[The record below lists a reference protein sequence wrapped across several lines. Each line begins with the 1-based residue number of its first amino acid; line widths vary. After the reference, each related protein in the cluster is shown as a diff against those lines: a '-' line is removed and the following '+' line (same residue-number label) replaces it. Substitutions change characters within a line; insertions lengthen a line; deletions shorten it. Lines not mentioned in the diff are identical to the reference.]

1 MSGATRYHP
10 RVAIYVVSDLHG
22 ADDAL
27 VKAVPEGTILLL
39 LGDLINFI
47 DYTSM
52 SGILT
57 EVFSVETVSEVVRLR
72 TAGDVLEARRVMDA
86 RSEGREHEV
95 RAEIGSLVRTEY
107 DRVFGGLPEP
117 TYLIVGNVDNPKT
130 AHSLCDATT
139 AVTWADGRVFELEGE
154 RFGFVG
160 GALPTPLHVAGEIS
174 VEEMRAKV
182 ESLGEAD
189 VLCSHIPP
197 AVPELCY
204 DTRAQRV
211 ERGSDA
217 LLAYIEEVQPRRHY
231 FGHVHQPLLSSMHI
245 GRTLCLNVGYFRR
258 TRRAFA
264 HRPGDD

>member
-1 MSGATRYHP
+1 
-10 RVAIYVVSDLHG
+10 VAIYVVSDLHG

-160 GALPTPLHVAGEIS
+160 AAFLL
-174 VEEMRAKV
+174 
-182 ESLGEAD
+182 SL
-189 VLCSHIPP
+189 
-197 AVPELCY
+197 Y
-204 DTRAQRV
+204 
-211 ERGSDA
+211 A
-217 LLAYIEEVQPRRHY
+217 LLIWRALRTMTLSKNLYGSMIAGGIAAMLI
-231 FGHVHQPLLSSMHI
+231 FHVFI
-245 GRTLCLNVGYFRR
+245 NVGMTLGIAPITGIPLPLMSAGGSSVIVTFIALGLLQSIYVQSQLASRQGSIPVLR
-258 TRRAFA
+258 
-264 HRPGDD
+264 

>member
-1 MSGATRYHP
+1 
-10 RVAIYVVSDLHG
+10 VAIYVVSDLHG
-22 ADDAL
+22 AEDAL
-27 VKAVPEGTILLL
+27 VKAVPEGAILLL

-47 DYTSM
+47 DYSSM

-57 EVFSVETVSEVVRLR
+57 EVFSIETVSEVVRLR
-72 TAGDVLEARRVMDA
+72 TAGDVIEARRVMEA

-95 RAEIGSLVRTEY
+95 RAEIGA
-107 DRVFGGLPEP
+107 RVQTSYERLFESLPEP
-117 TYLIVGNVDNPKT
+117 TYVILGNVDNPKI
-130 AHSLCDATT
+130 AHALCQATP
-139 AVTWADGRVFELEGE
+139 AVTWADGRVLELEGE

-174 VEEMRAKV
+174 VDHMRAKV
-182 ESLGEAD
+182 DSLGESD

-204 DTRAQRV
+204 DTRAKRV
-211 ERGSDA
+211 ERGSNA
-217 LLAYIEEVQPRRHY
+217 LLAYIEDVQPRRHY

-245 GRTLCLNVGYFRR
+245 GRTLCVNVGYFRR

-264 HRPGDD
+264 HRSGDG